1 MSANSILSLKSV
13 CEDYN
18 IADDVV
24 RIIMEYVK
32 SHTFKH
38 KINIQFLNGFNTMM
52 EDTRS
57 KDPADP
63 GPNFD
68 RYVVPRCFYEIMEE
82 WGVDGVGVISDEHDS
97 IDVQYPMNVDWD
109 WVIRQVTEP
118 VFRIPVGN
126 DGRHLVS
133 TITDF
138 METGGENCD
147 G

>member
-38 KINIQFLNGFNTMM
+38 KINIQFLNGFNTMLDGIP
-52 EDTRS
+52 EPCFTSECEELWWKSDTFYGVM
-57 KDPADP
+57 ADTDEMP
-63 GPNFD
+63 GFELHLDADD
-68 RYVVPRCFYEIMEE
+68 RDHGWI
-82 WGVDGVGVISDEHDS
+82 
-97 IDVQYPMNVDWD
+97 VDWYE
-109 WVIRQVTEP
+109 VFEHVREP
-118 VFRIPVGN
+118 VFRIPKLA
-126 DGRHLVS
+126 DGRVHVS

-138 METGGENCD
+138 METGGEISEWIFNQ
-147 G
+147 

>member
-1 MSANSILSLKSV
+1 MSANSILSLKFV

-18 IADDVV
+18 IADEVV
-24 RIIMEYVK
+24 KIIMDYVK

-52 EDTRS
+52 DDAVYNVDDRSLYEDCM
-57 KDPADP
+57 PQCL
-63 GPNFD
+63 
-68 RYVVPRCFYEIMEE
+68 YQIMEE
-82 WGVDGVGVISDEHDS
+82 WGADGFTDMGCMES
-97 IDVQYPMNVDWD
+97 IVDWD
-109 WVIRQVTEP
+109 WVIRQVREP
-118 VFRIPVGN
+118 VFKIPVGN

-147 G
+147 S